1 MVVPG
6 LQALF
11 GFQMMS
17 VFNARFESLPQID
30 QMLHLAATML
40 TTVAIV
46 LIMSPTAYHRI
57 VEPQMGSSFFVRFA
71 SALVALAMAP
81 LMISLSIDVF
91 VVADLLLG
99 DNAASVALAAPLL
112 TLFCGFWFIY
122 PLIQRRRCAAMRHKG
137 E

>member
-17 VFNARFESLPQID
+17 VFNTRFETLPEFD
-30 QMLHLAATML
+30 QMLHLAATTL
-40 TTVAIV
+40 TTVAIA

-57 VEPQMGSSFFVRFA
+57 VEPEIGSTFFVRFA
-71 SALVALAMAP
+71 SVLIALAMAP
-81 LMISLSIDVF
+81 LMISLSMDVF
-91 VVADLLLG
+91 IVANLLLG
-99 DNAASVALAAPLL
+99 SAMKSLALAAPLL
-112 TLFCGFWFIY
+112 ALFCGFWFVY
-122 PLIQRRRCAAMRHKG
+122 PLIQRRRCAAMRHRA